1 MTGRVDIRIFEK
13 IAKKLKMKSQ
23 ERKNIVFGLTIE
35 KCDFN
40 FNFFEVFLK
49 MRQTISTLQV
59 ILSFMKF
66 FVAQTS
72 RT

>member
-40 FNFFEVFLK
+40 FNFFAVFLK